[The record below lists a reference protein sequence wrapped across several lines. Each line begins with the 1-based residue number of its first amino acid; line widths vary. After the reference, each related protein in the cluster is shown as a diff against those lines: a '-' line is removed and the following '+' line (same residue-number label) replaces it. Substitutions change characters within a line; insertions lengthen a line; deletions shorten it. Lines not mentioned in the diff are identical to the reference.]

1 MATEVEKSLERARRF
16 LEKNKTNDAIE
27 SYLSVLN
34 FSPGNPEAVQAL
46 GDLFTQKGDAQ
57 RASQYYG
64 MIFDRLI
71 EPRDETKAIALY
83 ARYLKGVEQP
93 AERQARFAILLHRQK
108 RIPEAIEN
116 YSAAAE
122 RFLVRAKHDEALKCY
137 ELVTE
142 LDPENADR
150 QINLAQLAEDRGR
163 KDVAAR
169 AYVRAGQLALGKR
182 EAARAIELLGHAHRV
197 EPADHNVSLLYAQAQ
212 LATNDVKGALAT
224 LDPLVR
230 SESSPAFQRCY
241 GEALL
246 RNGELDRAAEPLT
259 SYYRSAGGDHALLF
273 DLADRYAAAGQEKKT
288 VEILSAL
295 REKFRDSSAQNEFA
309 SRLDQIAEKHA
320 KSLPIVEFWS
330 RVYSGLNREARY
342 FEVLVHLFDV
352 YLEQNNSKGASDVLD
367 RMVDID
373 PYDYRN
379 QQRLERLRGHASSE
393 YIARV
398 ASRLGVTMAP
408 EAGATA
414 EGSSA
419 SASEPAGE
427 ISLDDLLVQ
436 AEIFLQYSLQPK
448 ALERLER
455 IAQLYP
461 GEEERN
467 ERYRHLCELANWW
480 PPGSTWKAPSPAD
493 VADPESEESGRPAP
507 ARGGVYT
514 AETMR
519 DLSKIS
525 EITQSIYRQSG
536 PQAMLSHAVSEIGKH
551 MRVARCIVSIGPMG
565 QPSQLSSEY
574 CAPPLK
580 PVTVA
585 DITRIVSEMDRAVP
599 DPLGGLPMQA
609 AAAHALREAGLTT
622 ALAVMLMD
630 KETQTPAGMII
641 AGHTAAHK
649 WKPDET
655 YFLQAVGDQLLMGVS
670 HTRLRSLV
678 QTLQVS
684 DSKTG
689 LIARSSYTDRLIAEV
704 QRAKPHSW
712 PISLIIL
719 QIDKGQEITRQQ
731 GEATVDRYLED
742 VARTVMKLSRPTD
755 LAVKYTAWSLAL
767 ILPDTPLAGA
777 LAIAERMKA
786 AATRTPNGAEKMTV
800 SAGVVESFPRAD
812 YDTEDVVTELINR
825 AESTLDEIQHRGGD
839 AVVSVGEPNR

>member
-1 MATEVEKSLERARRF
+1 MATEVDKTLERARKF
-16 LEKNKTNDAIE
+16 LEKNKTNDAID

-57 RASQYYG
+57 RAAQYYG

-71 EPRDETKAIALY
+71 EPRDEAKAIALY
-83 ARYLKGVEQP
+83 SRYLKSFEQP
-93 AERQARFAILLHRQK
+93 AERQARYAILLHRQK
-108 RIPEAIEN
+108 KIPEAIEN

-122 RFLVRAKHDEALKCY
+122 RFLVRGKHDEALKCY
-137 ELVTE
+137 ELITE
-142 LDPENADR
+142 LDPENSDR

-163 KDVAAR
+163 TDVAAR
-169 AYVRAGQLALGKR
+169 AYVRAGQLALSKR
-182 EAARAIELLGHAHRV
+182 ETTKAIDLLGRAHRV
-197 EPADHNVSLLYAQAQ
+197 APSDNNVSLLYAQAQ
-212 LATNDVKGALAT
+212 LATSDIKGALET
-224 LDPLVR
+224 LKPL
-230 SESSPAFQRCY
+230 EGAEPSPAFQRCF

-259 SYYRSAGGDHALLF
+259 AYYRAAGGDHSLLF
-273 DLADRYAAAGQEKKT
+273 DLADRYASAGQEKKT
-288 VEILSAL
+288 VEILTAL

-309 SRLDQIAEKHA
+309 SRLDNIAEKNT

-342 FEVLVHLFDV
+342 FEVLVHLFDA
-352 YLEQNNSKGASDVLD
+352 YLGQNNTKGACDVLD

-398 ASRLGVTMAP
+398 ASRLGVTM
-408 EAGATA
+408 
-414 EGSSA
+414 SSA
-419 SASEPAGE
+419 SEATEGASTAAPEPAAE
-427 ISLDDLLVQ
+427 IGLDDLLVQ

-455 IAQLYP
+455 ISQLYP

-480 PPGSTWKAPSPAD
+480 PPGSTWKAPAAD
-493 VADPESEESGRPAP
+493 DAAEPEGEEAERPAP

-514 AETMR
+514 AETLR

-536 PQAMLSHAVSEIGKH
+536 PQAMLTHAVSEIGKH

-574 CAPPLK
+574 CTPPLK

-585 DITRIVSEMDRAVP
+585 DITRIVAEMDRAVP

-641 AGHTAAHK
+641 AGHTSAHK

-655 YFLQAVGDQLLMGVS
+655 YFLQAIGDQLLMGVS

-712 PISLIIL
+712 PVSLIIL

-731 GEATVDRYLED
+731 GDATVDRYLED

-755 LAVKYTAWSLAL
+755 LAVKYTAWSMAL

-786 AATRTPNGAEKMTV
+786 AATRNPNGSEKMTV
-800 SAGVVESFPRAD
+800 SAGVVESFPRGD

-825 AESTLDEIQHRGGD
+825 AESALDEIQRRGGD
-839 AVVSVGEPNR
+839 VVVSLGEPNR

>member
-1 MATEVEKSLERARRF
+1 MATDLEKSLERARKF

-34 FSPGNPEAVQAL
+34 FAPGNPEAVQAL
-46 GDLFTQKGDAQ
+46 GDLFTQKGDAA
-57 RASQYYG
+57 RAAQYYG
-64 MIFDRLI
+64 MIFDRMV
-71 EPRDETKAIALY
+71 EPRDEPKAIALY
-83 ARYLKGVEQP
+83 GRYLKTSEQP
-93 AERQARFAILLHRQK
+93 PERQARFAILLHRQK

-122 RFLVRAKHDEALKCY
+122 RFLVRGKQDEALKCY
-137 ELVTE
+137 ELITD
-142 LDPENADR
+142 LDPENSDR
-150 QINLAQLAEDRGR
+150 QVGLAKLAEDRGR
-163 KDVAAR
+163 MDVAAR

-182 EAARAIELLGHAHRV
+182 DTAKAIDLLGHAHHV
-197 EPADHNVSLLYAQAQ
+197 VPSDHNVSMLYAQAQ
-212 LATNDVKGALAT
+212 LATSDIKGALVT
-224 LDPLVR
+224 LEPLA
-230 SESSPAFQRCY
+230 SEESSPAFMKCY

-259 SYYRSAGGDHALLF
+259 LYYRSAGGDHSLLF
-273 DLADRYAAAGQEKKT
+273 DLADRYASAGQEKKT
-288 VEILSAL
+288 VEILTAL
-295 REKFRDSSAQNEFA
+295 REKFRDSSAQNDFA
-309 SRLDQIAEKHA
+309 SRLDQIAEKNA

-352 YLEQNNSKGASDVLD
+352 YMENRNVKGACDVLD

-379 QQRLERLRGHASSE
+379 QQRLEQLRGQVDNE

-398 ASRLGVTMAP
+398 ASRLGVTISA
-408 EAGATA
+408 
-414 EGSSA
+414 SSA
-419 SASEPAGE
+419 SGDGESSAPAEPAGE

-467 ERYRHLCELANWW
+467 ERYRHLCELAGWA
-480 PPGSTWKAPSPAD
+480 PPGSTWKAPA
-493 VADPESEESGRPAP
+493 AAGATEEEGDEAARPAP
-507 ARGGVYT
+507 ARGVYT
-514 AETMR
+514 AETLR
-519 DLSKIS
+519 DLTKIS
-525 EITQSIYRQSG
+525 EITQSIYRQ
-536 PQAMLSHAVSEIGKH
+536 PTPAAMLSHAVTEIGKH
-551 MRVARCIVSIGPMG
+551 MRAARCIVSIGAMG

-585 DITRIVSEMDRAVP
+585 DITRIVAEMDRAVP

-641 AGHTAAHK
+641 AGHSSAHK

-655 YFLQAVGDQLLMGVS
+655 YFLQAIGDQLLMGVS

-689 LIARSSYTDRLIAEV
+689 LLARSSYTDRLIGEV

-712 PISLIIL
+712 PLSLIIL

-731 GEATVDRYLED
+731 GDAAVDRYLED
-742 VARTVMKLSRPTD
+742 IARTVMKLSRPTD
-755 LAVKYTAWSLAL
+755 LAVKYTAWSLAM
-767 ILPDTPLAGA
+767 ILPDTPMAGA

-786 AATRTPNGAEKMTV
+786 AATRSPNGAEKMTV
-800 SAGVVESFPRAD
+800 SAGVVEAFPRQD
-812 YDTEDVVTELINR
+812 YDTEDIVTELINR
-825 AESTLDEIQHRGGD
+825 AESTLEEIRQRGGD
-839 AVVSVGEPNR
+839 VVISVGEPDR